1 MNGNIREEKKSELI
15 KSRNEVIDLAGE
27 FIQTDRDFTRKA
39 VVPLKHLTSHIIRC
53 VNYTVQN
60 K

>member
-27 FIQTDRDFTRKA
+27 FIQTDRDFTRK
-39 VVPLKHLTSHIIRC
+39 LL
-53 VNYTVQN
+53 YL
-60 K
+60 